1 MKLNSQDA
9 TVKSH
14 VLSKSMNSS
23 GDLKRS
29 RKVSLRTL
37 AIVPFVIEI
46 IAVVGIVGYL
56 SFKNGQQAVN
66 ELAFA
71 LQDKT
76 FKILKN

>member
-1 MKLNSQDA
+1 
-9 TVKSH
+9 
-14 VLSKSMNSS
+14 MNSS